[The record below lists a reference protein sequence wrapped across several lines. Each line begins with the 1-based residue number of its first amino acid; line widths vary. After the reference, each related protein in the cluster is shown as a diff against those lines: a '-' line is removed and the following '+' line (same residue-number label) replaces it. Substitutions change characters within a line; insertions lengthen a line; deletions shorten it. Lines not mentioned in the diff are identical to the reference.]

1 VIKVAAA
8 ACAAFSLLVVGPA
21 FAQEADAA
29 KVERGKQVYQY
40 WCATCHGAGIGA
52 NGVQYL
58 PGTNALRA
66 KYKGEKPALLEERTD
81 LTPELVK
88 FFVRNGVSIMPQ
100 FRKVEVDDA
109 DLDAIAAYLARNN
122 K

>member
-1 VIKVAAA
+1 VKLVLASALLAMTMTVAA
-8 ACAAFSLLVVGPA
+8 P
-21 FAQEADAA
+21 ADAQDQA
-29 KVERGKQVYQY
+29 KIEHGKQVYQY
-40 WCATCHGAGIGA
+40 WCATCHGPGIGA
-52 NGVQYL
+52 NGVQHL
-58 PGTNALRA
+58 PGTNALLA

-100 FRKVEVDDA
+100 FRKVEVSDP
-109 DLDAIAAYLARNN
+109 DLDAIAAYLTRNN